1 MLNFHIFLFL
11 IIFKSLSPQPQ
22 RPHHPGFD
30 TSNPKLHS
38 RPEAQVED
46 PLQSHEQ
53 SSPKGRVPV
62 NEDIPPHMN
71 PTSSGFHHNP
81 RYDPSFSS
89 SPHSRRMRQHPSPS
103 DHSFTS
109 YQSSPQQTIYS
120 SNRNSWYSSYLGAG
134 YQIMMIFFLVGLI
147 YNCLFGR
154 NQNDKHA
161 IAWFNANKQYF
172 EERFEK
178 VGLTQDDT
186 ETEIPDD
193 IKMNDSVLIKENPYF
208 YRLYCANY
216 RYVKWLLV
224 ALEFRKRFD
233 ASSMMTSLL
242 FNDKDKL
249 IYQVSFEPVDPL
261 GWIFCVCK
269 KREANLVKKSYGDIN
284 YFCNLYEPSVMCD
297 GMCLLSE
304 SLEVFMELFDNKN
317 LFPYYKQIEN
327 YLDAIYFSDQVNL
340 SREPFTV
347 IFSFDINLTY
357 SGQDRKLLEITHF
370 VNLFVDTLA
379 QLKYSKKFKEDLK
392 KNRIMY
398 ERSKMEEGKR
408 KEIEE
413 KEKRDF
419 IEKWKIKNKM
429 KGKKGLE
436 RRRLQKELEKY
447 D

>member
-1 MLNFHIFLFL
+1 MPNLNLFFLLLF
-11 IIFKSLSPQPQ
+11 FQTTTPQPS

-30 TSNPKLHS
+30 SSNPKLHS
-38 RPEAQVED
+38 YPD
-46 PLQSHEQ
+46 SQ
-53 SSPKGRVPV
+53 SSQQS
-62 NEDIPPHMN
+62 NPPYEETIKN
-71 PTSSGFHHNP
+71 PNQNLPPNLNP
-81 RYDPSFSS
+81 PPSNFNPNQRNYHQQFQN
-89 SPHSRRMRQHPSPS
+89 SPHSRRMRPHPSPS

-134 YQIMMIFFLVGLI
+134 YQIMMIFFLIGLI

-178 VGLTQDDT
+178 VGLSQEDT
-186 ETEIPDD
+186 EDEIPDEV
-193 IKMNDSVLIKENPYF
+193 KMNDSILIKENPYF

-216 RYVKWLLV
+216 RYIKWLLV

-269 KREANLVKKSYGDIN
+269 KRESNLVKKSYGDIN

-297 GMCLLSE
+297 SMCLLSE

-317 LFPYYKQIEN
+317 LFPYYKQIES

-347 IFSFDINLTY
+347 IFSFDVNLTY

-379 QLKYSKKFKEDLK
+379 QLKYSKKFKDDLK

-419 IEKWKIKNKM
+419 IEKWKIKNRM
-429 KGKKGLE
+429 KGKKGVE

-447 D
+447 E

>member
-269 KREANLVKKSYGDIN
+269 KREASLVKKSYGDIS

-392 KNRIMY
+392 KIELCM
-398 ERSKMEEGKR
+398 
-408 KEIEE
+408 KEVKWKKE
-413 KEKRDF
+413 KEKKLKKKKKE
-419 IEKWKIKNKM
+419 ILLKN
-429 KGKKGLE
+429 GK
-436 RRRLQKELEKY
+436 
-447 D
+447 